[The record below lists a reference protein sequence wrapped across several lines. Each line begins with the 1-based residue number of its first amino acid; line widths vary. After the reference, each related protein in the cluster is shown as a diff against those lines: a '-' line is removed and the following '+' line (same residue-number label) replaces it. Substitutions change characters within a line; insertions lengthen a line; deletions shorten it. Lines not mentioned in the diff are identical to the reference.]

1 MDKMKSSIVS
11 ITEIGVALL
20 TLSIVA
26 SILVGPSNLIFL
38 GNAVG
43 NIVDL
48 IENLGSSGL
57 AGLIAAGII
66 LHLFGWS
73 GFCDCNSKGK

>member
-1 MDKMKSSIVS
+1 MDKMKSSIAS
-11 ITEIGVALL
+11 ITQIGVALL

-26 SILVGPSNLIFL
+26 SLLVGPSNLIFL
-38 GNAVG
+38 GNVVG

-57 AGLIAAGII
+57 AGLIATGII

>member
-1 MDKMKSSIVS
+1 MDKIKSSIAS
-11 ITEIGVALL
+11 ITQIGVALL

-43 NIVDL
+43 NIIDL

-57 AGLIAAGII
+57 VGLITAGIV
-66 LHLFGWS
+66 LHLLGWS

>member
-1 MDKMKSSIVS
+1 MDKMKSSIAS

-26 SILVGPSNLIFL
+26 SMLVGPSNLIFL

-57 AGLIAAGII
+57 AGLIAVGII

-73 GFCDCNSKGK
+73 RFCECSSKGK

>member
-1 MDKMKSSIVS
+1 MDKMKSSIAS
-11 ITEIGVALL
+11 ITQIGVALL

-57 AGLIAAGII
+57 AGLIAVGII

-73 GFCDCNSKGK
+73 GFCDCSSKGK

>member
-1 MDKMKSSIVS
+1 MDKMKSSIAS
-11 ITEIGVALL
+11 ITQIGVALL

-26 SILVGPSNLIFL
+26 SMLVGSSNLIFL

-57 AGLIAAGII
+57 AGLIAVGII

-73 GFCDCNSKGK
+73 GLCDCKKK

>member
-1 MDKMKSSIVS
+1 MDKMKSSIAS
-11 ITEIGVALL
+11 ITQIGVALL

-26 SILVGPSNLIFL
+26 SMLVGPSNLIFL
-38 GNAVG
+38 GDAVG

-57 AGLIAAGII
+57 AGLIAAGIV
-66 LHLFGWS
+66 LHLYGRPRC
-73 GFCDCNSKGK
+73 CDCNSKGK

>member
-1 MDKMKSSIVS
+1 MDKMKSSIAS

-57 AGLIAAGII
+57 AGLIAVGII
-66 LHLFGWS
+66 LYLFGWS
-73 GFCDCNSKGK
+73 GFCDCKKK

>member
-1 MDKMKSSIVS
+1 M
-11 ITEIGVALL
+11 
-20 TLSIVA
+20 
-26 SILVGPSNLIFL
+26 LVGPSNLIFL
-38 GNAVG
+38 GDAVG

-57 AGLIAAGII
+57 AGLIATGII

>member
-1 MDKMKSSIVS
+1 MKSSIAGV
-11 ITEIGVALL
+11 TEMGIALI

-43 NIVDL
+43 NIIDL
-48 IENLGSSGL
+48 VENLGSSGL
-57 AGLIAAGII
+57 AGLIVAGIV
-66 LHLFGWS
+66 LHLFGWC
-73 GFCDCNSKGK
+73 GFSDCKKK